1 MTKHSAPLARLPL
14 AAAFSSQRA
23 STYEG
28 EAASQDARG
37 VTLLH
42 GALARFPTS
51 AFFAATTHV
60 LGHAAV
66 STNPDVTSGAERLSR
81 P

>member
-1 MTKHSAPLARLPL
+1 MTKHSGPLARLPL
-14 AAAFSSQRA
+14 AAASSSQLA
-23 STYEG
+23 STHEG
-28 EAASQDARG
+28 EAASQGVGVPLFLGAFAR
-37 VTLLH
+37 L
-42 GALARFPTS
+42 PTS
-51 AFFAATTHV
+51 ALFAATTHV